1 MRIVP
6 DLVAHVVGIELIKK
20 RDKECFEDGNRL
32 TAKTTVVGG
41 IEPTEDLFISGR
53 EKDVALI
60 GSDLGRKLFE
70 TTVTESFHPWQK
82 VMMWP

>member
-32 TAKTTVVGG
+32 TAKTMVVGG
-41 IEPTEDLFISGR
+41 ISGR